1 MSCHLSELIATLDK
15 TTSLCLLGSAKRQS
29 KAHCDTR
36 PQALRTVVFLATSLE
51 LKGQSRD
58 CKASCHFRLCAKVL
72 IIGSTASLEVKM
84 PETVNFAK
92 QTAAQISPS
101 VRFPTNNYV
110 LEMLLQVKPR
120 CSSHC
125 SRSNIME
132 LERKC
137 VELHTRS
144 YDSDRVAAL
153 KRHVKNMHINA
164 YYSTCICIAIM
175 CM

>member
-1 MSCHLSELIATLDK
+1 MLLPSRSRAMVHWRPLDHDERVLWKEILSGFNAESAKFARISQVSCHLSELIATLDK

-36 PQALRTVVFLATSLE
+36 AQALRTVVFLATSLE

-101 VRFPTNNYV
+101 VQFPTNNYV

-125 SRSNIME
+125 SRSI
-132 LERKC
+132 
-137 VELHTRS
+137 S
-144 YDSDRVAAL
+144 WS
-153 KRHVKNMHINA
+153 
-164 YYSTCICIAIM
+164 
-175 CM
+175 